1 MRVIA
6 GHDLAKTDFNL
17 TSTGSA
23 FEPGADIG
31 PIGRALRQVNIL
43 VNAAAPAMARKL
55 VAVLEKIAER
65 LECESIINHCRS
77 ISPSQNAKKSP
88 TPGGA

>member
-6 GHDLAKTDFNL
+6 GHNLAKTDINL

-23 FEPGADIG
+23 FEPGADIF
-31 PIGRALRQVNIL
+31 PIGGAPRQVNTL
-43 VNAAAPAMARKL
+43 VNAAAPAVPRKL
-55 VAVLEKIAER
+55 VAVPQQIPER
-65 LECESIINHCRS
+65 LECESIISHGRS
-77 ISPSQNAKKSP
+77 ISPSRNAKKSP